1 MVDRSSPP
9 APRDVAGVPSRR
21 ALLTAASL
29 APLALLTA
37 CRVRLEDDAPRV
49 PLIPTREPT
58 EDEALLLAAW
68 RASTDLCRMT
78 TGLAGDGVTASRLH
92 AVQARTFDQVLRDR
106 RVPDAQRTSPAA
118 SPTASSMA
126 ASSAGSTVSAA
137 ATGLSASASA
147 GSASA
152 GSPRTGSTPTGSTPT
167 APPDRTAVA
176 RAEAG
181 AVSPAALAEL
191 ATAHAGQL
199 PLLASF
205 AACRARLAAV
215 LGAPPPWPAWG
226 ETASPADAGLLAAH
240 RRARYHLEVAAAR
253 TPAEARAPFATEL
266 DRVAGVVV
274 RLESRGASTGAPPAG
289 YPLPFPVRDAAAARR
304 LVTHALTTLETACGT
319 TWSAG
324 SGSSEAVTTT
334 TRLVVNTVTAGAA
347 WGVPL
352 RAFPGLAS

>member
-68 RASTDLCRMT
+68 RASTDLGRMT

-118 SPTASSMA
+118 SPTTSSTT
-126 ASSAGSTVSAA
+126 SSATSFTAGSTAGSTESAA

-147 GSASA
+147 
-152 GSPRTGSTPTGSTPT
+152 GSTPTGSTPT

-215 LGAPPPWPAWG
+215 LGAPPSWPAWG

-253 TPAEARAPFATEL
+253 TPAEARAPFAREL

-304 LVTHALTTLETACGT
+304 LVTHALTTLETACGA

-334 TRLVVNTVTAGAA
+334 TRLVVDTVTAGAA

>member
-9 APRDVAGVPSRR
+9 APPTPRDVAGVPSRR

-68 RASTDLCRMT
+68 RASTDLSRMT

-92 AVQARTFDQVLRDR
+92 AVQARIFDQVLRDR

-118 SPTASSMA
+118 SPTTSPTVSSTASSTA
-126 ASSAGSTVSAA
+126 AS
-137 ATGLSASASA
+137 SASASA
-147 GSASA
+147 GSTPNGSA
-152 GSPRTGSTPTGSTPT
+152 PNGSAPT
-167 APPDRTAVA
+167 APPDRAAVA

-215 LGAPPPWPAWG
+215 LGAPPSWPAWG

-289 YPLPFPVRDAAAARR
+289 YPLPFPARDTAAARR

-334 TRLVVNTVTAGAA
+334 TRLVVDTVTAGAA

>member
-9 APRDVAGVPSRR
+9 APLTPRDVAGVPSRR

-68 RASTDLCRMT
+68 RASTDLGRMT

-118 SPTASSMA
+118 SPTTSPTVSSTASSTA
-126 ASSAGSTVSAA
+126 AS
-137 ATGLSASASA
+137 SASASA
-147 GSASA
+147 GSTPNGSA
-152 GSPRTGSTPTGSTPT
+152 PNGSAPT
-167 APPDRTAVA
+167 APPDRAAVA

-215 LGAPPPWPAWG
+215 LGAPPSWPAWG

-289 YPLPFPVRDAAAARR
+289 YPLPFPVRDTAAARR

-334 TRLVVNTVTAGAA
+334 TRLVVDTVTAGAA